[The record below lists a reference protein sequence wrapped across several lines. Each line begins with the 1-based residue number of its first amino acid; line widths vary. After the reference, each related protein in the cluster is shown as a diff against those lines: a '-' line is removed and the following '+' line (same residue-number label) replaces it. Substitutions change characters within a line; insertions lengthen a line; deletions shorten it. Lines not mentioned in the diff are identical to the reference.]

1 MSNIYGFYKQKHQ
14 STWVTES
21 KNKSFYSQGHKGI
34 KSGLAGKHFQN
45 IKSITLYIQT
55 SLNVRTDLLLY
66 IQQHRIYCHELLWD
80 FNRFLAPSS
89 VKKWMC
95 CKIMNVKSLRGK
107 LHTSVLHCIQVW
119 FPPAIPKKQNAYTW
133 RRLCY
138 TVHFD
143 LVNVSLITNTIH
155 KLPGC
160 FTINVYTFCK

>member
-14 STWVTES
+14 STWVTVES

-34 KSGLAGKHFQN
+34 KSGLAGKLFQN
-45 IKSITLYIQT
+45 IKSITLYIQP

-66 IQQHRIYCHELLWD
+66 IQRHRIYCHELLWD

-107 LHTSVLHCIQVW
+107 LHTSVLHYIQVW
-119 FPPAIPKKQNAYTW
+119 FPPAIPKKTECIPEDFCAILFILTLWTFPWLQIQFINY
-133 RRLCY
+133 L
-138 TVHFD
+138 
-143 LVNVSLITNTIH
+143 NVLE
-155 KLPGC
+155 
-160 FTINVYTFCK
+160 